1 MSPDLY
7 AESGSRTLI
16 YGLHGKHVNDQLQ
29 RSIRRVNFGDEMYM
43 AVIVLVSGFV
53 LSISTTILLIPV
65 VRRIALSRGW
75 VDHPDAQRKLHGGPV
90 PPIGGVAIAAG
101 FAMGL
106 LYISLVQDTL
116 PFEYTQPSIA
126 VLIGLGAMVGAGLYD
141 DIHGLSFKG
150 KLFIQTVVAC
160 FLVGAGYQIDVSH
173 LPFVGADPFG
183 QTMISIPLTVL
194 WIVGI
199 TNAVNLLDG
208 LDGLAGGV
216 VLIAFIGL
224 AAAFGVQGDFGVIVF
239 AVLIAG
245 SLLGFLVHN
254 FNPASIF
261 MGDSGSLFL
270 GCLLAVYSLSG
281 TFDAGSSGLL
291 LLVPVLALG
300 LPLVDTGMSII
311 RRLTAGKSICAA
323 DRDHI
328 HHRLLRHWTQRQ
340 TVLILYGVALWFG
353 MAAVLVALLSPAFIA
368 GVLALTIVACGA
380 GLRLLGYLGS
390 QPHLQS
396 AIRLDR
402 TRPTLHPLPIQEE
415 AHGNAYAGVVE
426 EKISLSAEGDFGV
439 VVDRPYSGNSLRTL
453 SLQN

>member
-1 MSPDLY
+1 
-7 AESGSRTLI
+7 
-16 YGLHGKHVNDQLQ
+16 
-29 RSIRRVNFGDEMYM
+29 MYM
-43 AVIVLVSGFV
+43 ALIVLVSGFV

-65 VRRIALSRGW
+65 VRRIALYRGW
-75 VDHPDAQRKLHGGPV
+75 VDHPDTQRKLHGGPV

-101 FAMGL
+101 FATGL

-116 PFEYTQPSIA
+116 PFDYTQPSIA

-141 DIHGLSFKG
+141 DIRGLSFKG
-150 KLFIQTVVAC
+150 KLFIQVLVAC
-160 FLVGAGYQIDVSH
+160 FLVAAGYQIDVSH
-173 LPFVGADPFG
+173 LPFVGVNPFAL
-183 QTMISIPLTVL
+183 TMISIPLTVL

-224 AAAFGVQGDFGVIVF
+224 AASFGVQGDFGLIVF

-245 SLLGFLVHN
+245 SLLGFLAHN

-281 TFDAGSSGLL
+281 TFDVGSSGLL
-291 LLVPVLALG
+291 LLVPVVALG

-328 HHRLLRHWTQRQ
+328 HHRLLRHWSQRQ
-340 TVLILYGVALWFG
+340 SVLILYGVAIWFG
-353 MAAVLVALLSPAFIA
+353 MAAVLVVVLSPALSLS
-368 GVLALTIVACGA
+368 VLALTVVACGA
-380 GLRLLGYLGS
+380 GLRLLGYLGR
-390 QPHLQS
+390 QPE
-396 AIRLDR
+396 R
-402 TRPTLHPLPIQEE
+402 TPESGIVRTGPTLLSRPRREE
-415 AHGNAYAGVVE
+415 RYGDGYADFPEENISILLEDKRGVAAKRPYPRKSVR
-426 EKISLSAEGDFGV
+426 SLSF
-439 VVDRPYSGNSLRTL
+439 
-453 SLQN
+453 QN

>member
-1 MSPDLY
+1 
-7 AESGSRTLI
+7 
-16 YGLHGKHVNDQLQ
+16 
-29 RSIRRVNFGDEMYM
+29 MYM
-43 AVIVLVSGFV
+43 ALIVLVSGFV

-65 VRRIALSRGW
+65 VRRIALHQGW
-75 VDHPDAQRKLHGGPV
+75 VDYPDAQRKLHGGPI

-116 PFEYTQPSIA
+116 PFDYTQPSIA

-141 DIHGLSFKG
+141 DIRGLSFKG
-150 KLFIQTVVAC
+150 KLFIQVLVAC
-160 FLVGAGYQIDVSH
+160 FLVAAGYQIDVSH
-173 LPFVGADPFG
+173 LPFVGANPFG
-183 QTMISIPLTVL
+183 LTMISIPLTVL

-224 AAAFGVQGDFGVIVF
+224 AAAFGVQGDFGLIVF

-281 TFDAGSSGLL
+281 TFDVGSSGLL
-291 LLVPVLALG
+291 LLVPVVALG
-300 LPLVDTGMSII
+300 LPLVDTGTSII

-328 HHRLLRHWTQRQ
+328 HHRLLRHWSQRQ
-340 TVLILYGVALWFG
+340 SVLILYGVAIWFG
-353 MAAVLVALLSPAFIA
+353 MAAILLAVLSPALSLS
-368 GVLALTIVACGA
+368 VLALTVVACGA
-380 GLRLLGYLGS
+380 GLRLLGSLGR
-390 QPHLQS
+390 QPELTPES
-396 AIRLDR
+396 GVVR
-402 TRPTLHPLPIQEE
+402 TGPTLLSPPRREERYGDGYAVLPEE
-415 AHGNAYAGVVE
+415 NISILLEDERGVAA
-426 EKISLSAEGDFGV
+426 KRPYPRKSLRSLSF
-439 VVDRPYSGNSLRTL
+439 
-453 SLQN
+453 QN